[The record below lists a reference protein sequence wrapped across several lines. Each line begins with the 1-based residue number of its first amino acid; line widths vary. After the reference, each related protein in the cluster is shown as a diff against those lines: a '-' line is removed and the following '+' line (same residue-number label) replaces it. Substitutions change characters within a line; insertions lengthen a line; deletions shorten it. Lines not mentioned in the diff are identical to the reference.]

1 LVGPAAQAWAG
12 NPVEFE
18 GDILSLR
25 ILNLFWRGATNLSFG
40 PGARSSVFPLFKEVF
55 IMSSLRLFEP
65 RLFEP
70 SISEPFESM
79 FKRFMAPMR
88 RDLESAAIEM
98 RVDVT
103 EVDGMY
109 KVRADLPGV
118 NKSDISV
125 RIDGN
130 MVQIEAEARK
140 EKETKKS
147 DGRVLCSERWHGA
160 VSRAFTV
167 GQDVDESKATA
178 KYEDGVLTLELP
190 KKEGVASKRLEVK

>member
-1 LVGPAAQAWAG
+1 
-12 NPVEFE
+12 
-18 GDILSLR
+18 
-25 ILNLFWRGATNLSFG
+25 
-40 PGARSSVFPLFKEVF
+40 
-55 IMSSLRLFEP
+55 MSSLRLFEP

-70 SISEPFESM
+70 SISEPLESM

-88 RDLESAAIEM
+88 RDLESAAIDM

-103 EVDGMY
+103 EIDGMY
-109 KVRADLPGV
+109 KVRADIPGV
-118 NKSDISV
+118 SKNDINV

-130 MVQIEAEARK
+130 LVQIEAQAKK
-140 EKETKKS
+140 EKETKES
-147 DGRVLCSERWHGA
+147 DGRVLCSERWQGA

-190 KKEGVASKRLEVK
+190 KKEGTTAKRLEVK

>member
-1 LVGPAAQAWAG
+1 
-12 NPVEFE
+12 
-18 GDILSLR
+18 
-25 ILNLFWRGATNLSFG
+25 
-40 PGARSSVFPLFKEVF
+40 
-55 IMSSLRLFEP
+55 MSSLRLFEP

-70 SISEPFESM
+70 SISEPLESM

-88 RDLESAAIEM
+88 RDLESAAIDM

-109 KVRADLPGV
+109 KVRADIPGV
-118 NKSDISV
+118 SKNDIHV

-130 MVQIEAEARK
+130 LVQIEAQAKK
-140 EKETKKS
+140 EKETKES
-147 DGRVLCSERWHGA
+147 DGRVLCSERWQGA

-190 KKEGVASKRLEVK
+190 KKEGTTAKRLEVK